1 MSSADVSVFIKGE
14 AAEMRASGEFFTY
27 SIRIDPNKFVLDRS
41 GLIADFRKIEQDAMM
56 QPKKLSDNIF
66 NSGTAI
72 ERGNVT
78 FRNECDIAWTNE
90 ATRIIH
96 SWLSDKNNSDKYG
109 FIFTVEKRI
118 R

>member
-1 MSSADVSVFIKGE
+1 MAQ
-14 AAEMRASGEFFTY
+14 A
-27 SIRIDPNKFVLDRS
+27 
-41 GLIADFRKIEQDAMM
+41 
-56 QPKKLSDNIF
+56 KKLSDNIF

-72 ERGNVT
+72 ERRSVA
-78 FRNECDIAWTNE
+78 FRNECDVAWANE

-96 SWLSDKNNSDKYG
+96 SWLSDKSNSDKYG